1 MKKPLKI
8 IGIFCT
14 TLLTLVNIIRLLP
27 TDSWISK
34 KLSEL
39 LICINNSD
47 FWSNT
52 LSIFL
57 IALGIIVMIT
67 MIETFN
73 TERKKHTFK
82 VGSRKYYKFFA
93 KWYSQTGTLSIICD
107 DIEWTKTSNN
117 DVIYNTLVTKS
128 QHGELNLLIDSTN
141 INTPLV
147 LNLKNNGAN
156 VAVVPSNI
164 INNYSFS
171 CISVMGNNSAVI
183 VRNKQADEGTK
194 IKFEEVSNNYIT
206 GLLNSLIKE
215 RRI

>member
-1 MKKPLKI
+1 MKKTLKI
-8 IGIFCT
+8 IGVFCT
-14 TLLTLVNIIRLLP
+14 TLLTIVNIIRLLP

-34 KLSEL
+34 QLRQL
-39 LICINNSD
+39 LVYINSSN

-52 LSIFL
+52 LSILL
-57 IALGIIVMIT
+57 IALGIIVIIT

-107 DIEWTKTSNN
+107 DIEWTKTANN

-128 QHGELNLLIDSTN
+128 KNGELNLLIDSTN
-141 INTPLV
+141 IGTPLV
-147 LNLKNNGAN
+147 LNLKNIGAN
-156 VAVVPSNI
+156 VAAVPSNI

-194 IKFEEVSNNYIT
+194 IKFEEISNNYIT